1 MSLSDF
7 PSDLLSDSLPDRKAL
22 RRALRQ
28 RRRDLSRPRR
38 IAAAKR
44 VAAVLARR
52 PEFVSADNVAVYLA
66 ADGEIDTQRTI
77 EWAWAA
83 GKRVYLPV
91 LQAGNRLRFAEYRRG
106 AHLRRNRFGI
116 PEPVVKRFRAAKCLD
131 LVLMPLVG
139 FDAAGGRLG
148 MGGGFYDRTFAFLR
162 EQAKR
167 RPALVGLAFGFQQV
181 GALPVEPWDVPMA
194 GVATDRGWCGAAWMR
209 R

>member
-1 MSLSDF
+1 MSLSGF
-7 PSDLLSDSLPDRKAL
+7 PSDSPPGPLPDRKAL

-38 IAAAKR
+38 VAAAKR
-44 VAAVLARR
+44 LAALLVRR

-66 ADGEIDTQRTI
+66 ADGEIDTQWVI
-77 EWAWAA
+77 LQAWAA

-106 AHLRRNRFGI
+106 ARLLRNRFGI

-162 EQAKR
+162 EEARR
-167 RPALVGLAFGFQQV
+167 RPALVGLAFDFQQV
-181 GALPVEPWDVPMA
+181 ASLPVEPWDVPMA
-194 GVATDRGWCGAAWMR
+194 GVATDRGWCGVMLMQR
-209 R
+209 